1 MRVAITGATGNVG
14 TSVIEILAGDPRV
27 HEIVGL
33 SRRLPKAS
41 FEKTHFVQADVAE
54 SDLLPLFTEMDA
66 VIHLAWQIQPS
77 HRERQLE
84 RTNLL
89 GSRRV
94 FDAAAECA
102 VPALIYASSVG
113 AYSPA
118 PKGRLHDESW
128 PTGGILSSQYS
139 RHKARVERML
149 DHFEPKHPQ
158 VRVVRIRPGLIF
170 KRDAAAG
177 VRRLFVGSF
186 LPRFL
191 VGGRPRAVP
200 DHPDFRFQAVH
211 SLDVGRAFSA
221 ALFSDARGA
230 FNIAADPILDT
241 ESLARAF
248 GAKKLKVSRSTLRL
262 AAAVSWRLRLQRSEP
277 GWLDLCFECP
287 LMSTER
293 AQRLLGW
300 QPEHSSIEAL
310 TELLDGIQ
318 QGAGLG
324 TPPLAPPLH
333 GRLNAQR
340 GAR

>member
-14 TSVIEILAGDPRV
+14 TSVIEILARDPRV
-27 HEIVGL
+27 HEIVGI
-33 SRRLPKAS
+33 SRRLPRAS
-41 FEKTHFVQADVAE
+41 FDKTRFVQADVAE
-54 SDLLPLFTEMDA
+54 SDLLPLFADMDA

-94 FDAAAECA
+94 FDATAESA

-113 AYSPA
+113 AYSAA

-128 PTGGILSSQYS
+128 PTGGVKRSLYS
-139 RHKARVERML
+139 RHKSRVERML
-149 DHFEPKHPQ
+149 DHFEPKHPE
-158 VRVVRIRPGLIF
+158 VRVVRMRPALIF
-170 KRDAAAG
+170 KRDAASG
-177 VRRLFVGSF
+177 IRRLFVGGL
-186 LPRFL
+186 LPRSL
-191 VGGRPRAVP
+191 IGGRPRAVP

-211 SLDVGRAFSA
+211 SLDAGRAFQA
-221 ALFSDARGA
+221 ALFSEARGA
-230 FNIAADPILDT
+230 FNVSADPILDSD
-241 ESLARAF
+241 SLARAF
-248 GAKKLKVSRSTLRL
+248 GAKKVRVSRATLRL

-293 AQRLLGW
+293 AERLLGW
-300 QPEHSSIEAL
+300 RPERSSIEAL
-310 TELLDGIQ
+310 TELLDGISK
-318 QGAGLG
+318 GAGLG

-333 GRLNAQR
+333 GRMSTQR